1 MTGIVVLDIVIGLVF
16 IYALYSLLITT
27 IVEFVALAFQ
37 LRAKNLKRALRR
49 MLDDGSIKVF
59 YDDFVKIP
67 LIKNLSSNR
76 FSWFFNINTFPS
88 YISPKTFSKALVYLL
103 SKIKSDSEP
112 NTESKT
118 LPEKIS
124 MRLGSEELK
133 DMETVEYI
141 SFLLFEADGNI
152 EKFIK
157 SLEEWFDSTMERC
170 VGWYKKNVTFLTLGV
185 AFILS
190 MLFNIDTLQFIDQ
203 LSKDDKAREQYVE
216 LAGQLLSN
224 EELTNP
230 APVFDSTLEKRL
242 LNDTALFKRLGSDS
256 VTFVNAITDSVN
268 QQFAYI
274 QKVLFSRMDT
284 LYATSQKVQ
293 EVLSFKREKQPHWF
307 FDSWLN
313 LLGCLITALAL
324 SLGAPFW
331 FDLLNKFMK
340 LRSSLAMDVK
350 KNEGLGK
357 DPAAN

>member
-27 IVEFVALAFQ
+27 IMEFIALVFQ

-59 YDDFVKIP
+59 YDNFVDSP

-88 YISPKTFSKALVYLL
+88 YISPKTFSKTLTYLL
-103 SKIKSDSEP
+103 FKTKSGGEQD
-112 NTESKT
+112 TASKT
-118 LPEKIS
+118 LTDKIS
-124 MRLGSEELK
+124 SQLSSDELK
-133 DMETVEYI
+133 DKETAKYI
-141 SFLLFEADGNI
+141 SFLLLEANGNM
-152 EKFIK
+152 EEFIK

-170 VGWYKKNVTFLTLGV
+170 VGWYKKNLAFLTLGV

-203 LSKDDKAREQYVE
+203 LSKDGKAREQYVE
-216 LAGQLLSN
+216 LAGKLLSN
-224 EELTNP
+224 EELTSP

-242 LNDTALFKRLGSDS
+242 LDDTALFKRLGSDS
-256 VTFVNAITDSVN
+256 VTFVNTITDSVN
-268 QQFAYI
+268 QQFAYV
-274 QKVLFSRMDT
+274 QKVLISRMDT

-293 EVLSFKREKQPHWF
+293 DVLSFKREKRPHWF
-307 FDSWLN
+307 FNSWLN

-340 LRSSLAMDVK
+340 LRSSLAIDVK
-350 KNEGLGK
+350 KYKGTEK
-357 DPAAN
+357 DPVAN